1 MPQFEYLPTT
11 SSQAQQS
18 QPKSL
23 ATSQGGTGALFAQ
36 VWSAQGQDAAAA
48 KTSSSLAG
56 QSLPAETDPPED
68 DMEDDVIDPTIPP
81 VGPEQNRPAKR
92 DVVADESS
100 HSSKAA
106 DTAKQP
112 HSAHLGGGT
121 VPVASE
127 MTTAERGANQTGPDQ
142 LSMTNAETQI
152 LSATGTTARQ
162 GHPNTRE
169 SQSGKVDGQ
178 RGSSVP
184 PMATSRNAEAP
195 VQRPP
200 SSGNVPLATQANTDK
215 SLDAD
220 HVQSDGVPSGGKM
233 TDTQPV
239 IPPPT
244 GIAMT
249 ATNRTQTVATATAN
263 NAYAQQVAQQI
274 TAAIVQTS
282 GGTTEIMLNPEELGR
297 VRIAMT
303 AGDAGMTVTLLAER
317 PETTDLMRRHIEH
330 LTRELRDMGYDNPTF
345 NFEDQEDSSGDHQ
358 GKNAPPVDA
367 PIDLL
372 TTDPNTLTRRHV
384 TLSGGLDLKL

>member
-1 MPQFEYLPTT
+1 
-11 SSQAQQS
+11 
-18 QPKSL
+18 
-23 ATSQGGTGALFAQ
+23 
-36 VWSAQGQDAAAA
+36 
-48 KTSSSLAG
+48 
-56 QSLPAETDPPED
+56 
-68 DMEDDVIDPTIPP
+68 
-81 VGPEQNRPAKR
+81 
-92 DVVADESS
+92 
-100 HSSKAA
+100 
-106 DTAKQP
+106 
-112 HSAHLGGGT
+112 
-121 VPVASE
+121 
-127 MTTAERGANQTGPDQ
+127 
-142 LSMTNAETQI
+142 
-152 LSATGTTARQ
+152 
-162 GHPNTRE
+162 
-169 SQSGKVDGQ
+169 
-178 RGSSVP
+178 
-184 PMATSRNAEAP
+184 
-195 VQRPP
+195 
-200 SSGNVPLATQANTDK
+200 
-215 SLDAD
+215 
-220 HVQSDGVPSGGKM
+220 
-233 TDTQPV
+233 
-239 IPPPT
+239 
-244 GIAMT
+244 T